1 MISETFKSTEESVK
15 NVGTGIYTNLPEWV
29 RRVGEYSYDAATKYQ
44 ILKDFAIVFG
54 TLFAF
59 PLLLFIGW
67 LVGSL
72 VATAI
77 IWAVAYTAINGLLI
91 GGAFLVLAP
100 VFIVTVA
107 TAATITCIITVCR
120 GTLWAGMIIILL
132 QMMMNMILPRGV
144 RTGEPFIYVKTCGNI
159 SGKIFVD
166 DDVSEKSIYEEDI
179 IYEEEDMKL
188 LECTNTMKRLV
199 FIDKLI
205 CYFSK
210 VKRVPGVVITE
221 MIKLSPY
228 HALAF
233 ICCVFLV
240 KTL

>member
-1 MISETFKSTEESVK
+1 MFSETFKSTEESVK
-15 NVGTGIYTNLPEWV
+15 NVSTGIYSNLPEWV
-29 RRVGEYSYDAATKYQ
+29 RQLGEYSYDVAAKYQ
-44 ILKDFAIVFG
+44 ILKDFAIAFG

-59 PLLLFIGW
+59 PLLLFFGW
-67 LVGSL
+67 CVGSL

-77 IWAVAYTAINGLLI
+77 IWAVAYTAINGFLI

-107 TAATITCIITVCR
+107 TAAIITCIVTVCR
-120 GTLWAGMIIILL
+120 GTLW
-132 QMMMNMILPRGV
+132 
-144 RTGEPFIYVKTCGNI
+144 TGNLVFESTLNFLRHDNNLITNDGEYDSAEGN
-159 SGKIFVD
+159 
-166 DDVSEKSIYEEDI
+166 DVSEKCIYEEDI

-210 VKRVPGVVITE
+210 AKRVPGVVITE

-228 HALAF
+228 HALVF